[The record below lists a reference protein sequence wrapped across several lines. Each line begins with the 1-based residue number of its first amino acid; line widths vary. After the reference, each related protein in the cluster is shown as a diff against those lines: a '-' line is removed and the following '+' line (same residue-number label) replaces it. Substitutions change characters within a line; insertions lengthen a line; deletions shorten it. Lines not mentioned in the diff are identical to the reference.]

1 MTTYFAVI
9 EAGGTKF
16 NCAIMDGD
24 KNIVAETR
32 IPTTTPQET
41 IGATIAFFK
50 QQQGQYAFSKLG
62 LACFGPLDLETASS
76 TFGNITATPKPDW
89 SNTPIRQQLMQ
100 ALGVDVII
108 DTDVNGAALAEY
120 LWGAAQ
126 GVDVAIYITVG
137 TGVGGGVVINGK
149 PLHGLVHPEIGHIL
163 VPDKHN
169 VKCACPFHDNCVEG
183 LASGSSIAK
192 IWDAPGETLSDEHQ
206 AWEVATDA
214 LAHMCHNLL
223 MTLSPNKIVLGG
235 GVMAKPGLLDKVVA
249 KTNASLA
256 GYLTTSTP
264 LNEVIV
270 APQLGGIS
278 GLYGALALAM

>member
-16 NCAIMDGD
+16 NCAIMDSD

-32 IPTTTPQET
+32 IPTTTPQQT
-41 IGATIAFFK
+41 IGASIDFFK
-50 QQQGQYAFSKLG
+50 QQQASYSFQKLG
-62 LACFGPLDLETASS
+62 LACFGPLDLDANSS
-76 TFGNITATPKPDW
+76 TFGNITATPKPNW
-89 SNTPIRQQLMQ
+89 SNTPIRHQLMQ
-100 ALGVDVII
+100 ALNVEVII

-126 GVDVAIYITVG
+126 GADVGIYITVG

-163 VPDKHN
+163 VPNKYN
-169 VKCACPFHDNCVEG
+169 VKCACPFHDSCVEG
-183 LASGSSIAK
+183 FSSGSSIAK
-192 IWDAPGETLSDEHQ
+192 IWDAPAETLGDDHL
-206 AWEVATDA
+206 AWDVTADA

-223 MTLSPNKIVLGG
+223 MTLSPNKIILGG

-249 KTNASLA
+249 KTDVSLA
-256 GYLTTSTP
+256 GYLTSSTP
-264 LNEVIV
+264 LSEVIV